1 MIDKKV
7 IWITGAS
14 TGIGK
19 ATALKFASKGWTV
32 AVSARSK
39 DLLDKM
45 SEMNSN
51 IYSFPLDVTNEDDC
65 KKTSEKIIEKFG
77 NIDLCIFSTGIHD
90 PDSEKEFNSKTIR
103 KIMEV
108 NFFGTMNAISS
119 IYNFFKN
126 EKKGHI
132 CIVSSVAGYRGLPA
146 AGAYCSSKAALTSF
160 SESLYFDLHRYNVKV
175 SLVSPGFIKTPMTDK
190 NSFYMPML
198 KTAEY
203 AAEKIYNGLINK
215 NSFEIHFPK
224 LFTYLM
230 KLIQFLPNSV
240 YFGIQKL
247 ANKLIIKR

>member
-1 MIDKKV
+1 MTDKKV

-19 ATALKFASKGWTV
+19 ATALKFASKGWSV
-32 AVSARSK
+32 AASARRK
-39 DLLDKM
+39 NLLDEL
-45 SEMNSN
+45 SLLNSN
-51 IYSFPLDVTNEDDC
+51 IHSFPLDVTNEEDC
-65 KKTSEKIIEKFG
+65 KKTFDKIIEKFK

-90 PDSEKEFNSKTIR
+90 PESEKVFNAKIIR

-108 NFFGTMNAISS
+108 NFFGTMNTINSV
-119 IYNFFKN
+119 YNFYKN
-126 EKKGHI
+126 NQKGHI

-160 SESLYFDLHRYNVKV
+160 SESLYFDLSRHNVKV

-224 LFTYLM
+224 SFTYLM
-230 KLIQFLPNSV
+230 KLIKFLPYFI

-247 ANKLIIKR
+247 ANKFVIKR

>member
-1 MIDKKV
+1 MSNKV

-19 ATALKFASKGWTV
+19 ALAIKFSKNGWRV
-32 AVSARSK
+32 AISARRLELLEEISK
-39 DLLDKM
+39 KN
-45 SEMNSN
+45 EN
-51 IYSFPLDVTNEDDC
+51 IFSFPLDVTNKDEC
-65 KKTSEKIIEKFG
+65 SKVFSEIKNKFG
-77 NIDLCIFSTGIHD
+77 QIDLCIFSTGIHD

-103 KIMEV
+103 KIIEV
-108 NFFGTMNAISS
+108 NFFGTMNTIGS

-126 EKKGHI
+126 KNKGHI

-160 SESLYFDLHRYNVKV
+160 SESLYFDLHRFNVKV

-203 AAEKIYNGLINK
+203 AAEKIYNGLIHK

-224 LFTYLM
+224 SFTYLM

>member
-1 MIDKKV
+1 MKNKKIV
-7 IWITGAS
+7 WITGAS

-32 AVSARSK
+32 AVSARRN
-39 DLLDKM
+39 DLLD
-45 SEMNSN
+45 ELCLLNSN
-51 IYSFPLDVTNEDDC
+51 IFSFPLDVTIEEDC
-65 KKTSEKIIEKFG
+65 KKTFEKIIEKFG
-77 NIDLCIFSTGIHD
+77 DIDLCIFSTGIHD

-103 KIMEV
+103 KIIEV
-108 NFFGTMNAISS
+108 NFFGTMNTIGS

-126 EKKGHI
+126 KNKGHI

-160 SESLYFDLHRYNVKV
+160 SESLYFDLYRFNVKV

-203 AAEKIYNGLINK
+203 AAEKIYIGLVNK

-230 KLIQFLPNSV
+230 KLIQFLPSSV
-240 YFGIQKL
+240 YFGVQKL
-247 ANKLIIKR
+247 ANRLIIKR

>member
-19 ATALKFASKGWTV
+19 ATALKFASKGWVV
-32 AVSARSK
+32 AASARRE
-39 DLLDKM
+39 DLLDEMNK
-45 SEMNSN
+45 MNSN
-51 IYSFPLDVTNEDDC
+51 IYSFPLDVTNEENC

-90 PDSEKEFNSKTIR
+90 PASEKEFNSKMIR

-108 NFFGTMNAISS
+108 NFFGTMNSINS

-126 EKKGHI
+126 KKKGHI

-160 SESLYFDLHRYNVKV
+160 SESLYFDLYRHNVKV

-230 KLIQFLPNSV
+230 KFIQFLPSSV
-240 YFGIQKL
+240 YFGVQKL